1 MVRTSAQTS
10 RLARARRIGCGC
22 VLGIFASLVAWPLAA
37 QTPTTGQTPTTQTPA
52 TQTPTTAQTP
62 TTQQPEQNPA
72 NPPSDLATLQR
83 GTAPTEIT
91 PAARPNR
98 PYRGLFG
105 TPTKNLE
112 PRLTFEGT
120 VGAGT
125 GGNPAQDQAGG
136 GPSGG
141 GSAAGGGSG
150 AGTGSATLTYS
161 WTRQKMGV
169 NANNVYFVDYYPNG
183 GGN

>member
-1 MVRTSAQTS
+1 
-10 RLARARRIGCGC
+10 
-22 VLGIFASLVAWPLAA
+22 
-37 QTPTTGQTPTTQTPA
+37 
-52 TQTPTTAQTP
+52 
-62 TTQQPEQNPA
+62 
-72 NPPSDLATLQR
+72 LQR

-183 GGN
+183 GGNSFLPRDVLSGAFYFVPKPALRVTISPTWKNLPELSLSDLQGTELAQVVP